1 MELDYQLLLPV
12 VHHGLYMSMY
22 NAIMIIRFDNMNK
35 NMRTTQINIFFVF
48 SEMNFKGNSLCLF
61 PDDNKKCYPGFYPKG
76 LQDLS
81 GTINSARKGCYK
93 N

>member
-1 MELDYQLLLPV
+1 MKRKD
-12 VHHGLYMSMY
+12 
-22 NAIMIIRFDNMNK
+22 
-35 NMRTTQINIFFVF
+35 MRTIQINFFCF

-76 LQDLS
+76 LHDLS
-81 GTINSARKGCYK
+81 GTVNSARKGCYK

>member
-22 NAIMIIRFDNMNK
+22 NAIILINVDNNNEK
-35 NMRTTQINIFFVF
+35 NMRSTQINIFCF

-61 PDDNKKCYPGFYPKG
+61 PDDDKKCYPGFYPKV

-81 GTINSARKGCYK
+81 GTINSARKGCFK